1 MDNSLI
7 EQVHQRAGKFNIVV
21 TGGGA
26 SAISRLLEVPGAS
39 NTLLS
44 AFVPYHEHALRNYL
58 GGQPEQAC
66 SSKTARA
73 LAMVAW
79 RQARKIEKAVPVF
92 GVACTAALA
101 TNRDRRGDDR
111 CYIAVQ
117 SLDSALVTEVT
128 FDKSGRTRA
137 EEEELCSE
145 MLLGVI
151 AEMLDIKSNHLDA
164 FRNTDVISTSK
175 TVAFKSW
182 RALMQGDERN
192 SAHHDTVDHKSAKF
206 SSPTLVFPG
215 AFNPMHRGH
224 VNMLHYAEKNTGEK
238 AILEISIFNVDKP
251 PLDYMEMGSRQAGS
265 QEWPLIFTNAPT
277 FIEKCRLFPGAIFIV
292 GTDTLT
298 RIADKKYYDGS
309 EEKCGRA
316 LSEII
321 ALGNR
326 FLVFGRHSAGT
337 FVTLAD
343 LEIPL
348 ILSQLCTSVDENEFR
363 EDISS
368 TELRA
373 ED

>member
-1 MDNSLI
+1 M

-39 NTLLS
+39 NSLLS
-44 AFVPYHEHALRNYL
+44 AFIPYHEHELRNYL
-58 GGQPEQAC
+58 GGQPDQAC

-79 RQARKIEKAVPVF
+79 RRARQIEKEVPVF

-111 CYIAVQ
+111 FYIAAQ
-117 SLDSALVTEVT
+117 SLDSTLVTKVT

-137 EEEELCSE
+137 EEESLCSQ

-164 FRNTDVISTSK
+164 FRDTDVISTSK
-175 TVAFKSW
+175 IVALKSW
-182 RALMQGDERN
+182 RALMQGDERE
-192 SAHHDTVDHKSAKF
+192 SAHHDTVGHKSAKF

-224 VNMLHYAEKNTGEK
+224 VNMLHYAEKSTGEK
-238 AILEISIFNVDKP
+238 ATLEISIFNVDKP
-251 PLDYMEMGSRQAGS
+251 PLDYIEMESRRAGS
-265 QEWPLIFTNAPT
+265 LEWPLIFTNAPT
-277 FIEKCRLFPGAIFIV
+277 FIEKCRLFPGALFIV
-292 GTDTLT
+292 GTDTLI

-309 EEKCGRA
+309 EEKRSEA
-316 LSEII
+316 LNEIK

-326 FLVFGRHSAGT
+326 FLVFSRRSAGT

-348 ILSQLCTSVDENEFR
+348 ILSQLCTSVSEKEFR
-363 EDISS
+363 EDVSS
-368 TELRA
+368 TEMRA
-373 ED
+373 EP